1 MKGTAEQTDLYQRTH
16 FELRVIAKIVLTQL
30 RSYRYRPCWFPQV
43 GLLVPKAFEM
53 RGQRRNFAH

>member
-53 RGQRRNFAH
+53 RG